1 MTPEQLALFEKL
13 TPLQRRVCTQLL
25 KPGMS
30 QRQAYY
36 AAGGSAK
43 SDTSA
48 DASVSQLLG
57 NPKARAYLDAMQVQ
71 AVRSAIMEKEE
82 ALELL
87 TEMART
93 KLCDIVE
100 WARYPIAS
108 SMETGEVTEW
118 QTGWRIKDSVEQDPA
133 KMGMISEL
141 SAGKDGIKVKTHSRK
156 DAMALLAKLRGWE
169 APQKI
174 EASVTAKPDA
184 KMSPQEAARAYQ
196 DLMSQES

>member
-1 MTPEQLALFEKL
+1 MTPEQTALFDTL

-36 AAGGSAK
+36 AGGGSAK
-43 SDTSA
+43 TDRTA
-48 DASVSQLLG
+48 DACAAELLA
-57 NPKARAYLDAMQVQ
+57 NPKVRAFMDSMQKT
-71 AVRSAIMEKEE
+71 AVSSAIMEKEE
-82 ALELL
+82 AMALL

-93 KLCDIVE
+93 PLSDLVE

-108 SMETGEVTEW
+108 DMMTGEVTEW
-118 QTGWRIKDSVEQDPA
+118 QTGWRIKPSVEQDPA

-141 SAGKDGIKVKTHSRK
+141 SAGKDGIKIKTHSRK

-169 APQKI
+169 APTKVAATNSAGEDVEMPTLI
-174 EASVTAKPDA
+174 RLVGPD
-184 KMSPQEAARAYQ
+184 E
-196 DLMSQES
+196 

>member
-30 QRQAYY
+30 QRAAYY

-57 NPKARAYLDAMQVQ
+57 NPKARAYLDAMQQ
-71 AVRSAIMEKEE
+71 AAVSSAIMEKEE
-82 ALELL
+82 AMEILSRQ
-87 TEMART
+87 ART
-93 KLCDIVE
+93 SLSDLVE

-118 QTGWRIKDSVEQDPA
+118 QTGWRIKPSVEQDPE
-133 KMGMISEL
+133 KMALISEL
-141 SAGKDGIKVKTHSRK
+141 TAGKEGIKIKTHSQRE
-156 DAMALLAKLRGWE
+156 ALQLLGKFRGWE
-169 APQKI
+169 APTKVANTNGAGEDVVMPTLI
-174 EASVTAKPDA
+174 RLVGPGE
-184 KMSPQEAARAYQ
+184 
-196 DLMSQES
+196 